1 MESKKRKFIIDH
13 FGCKTQIGEEWVL
26 TSLANSSTVS
36 AEKFWN
42 VFFGDAEDYFDIWKT
57 ENEKKLSLTLDNAIR
72 KQIERELG
80 VQH

>member
-26 TSLANSSTVS
+26 TSIANSSTVS
-36 AEKFWN
+36 AEEFWN
-42 VFFGDAEDYFDIWKT
+42 VFSGDAENYFDIWKSED
-57 ENEKKLSLTLDNAIR
+57 ENKLSLTLDNTIR

-80 VQH
+80 V